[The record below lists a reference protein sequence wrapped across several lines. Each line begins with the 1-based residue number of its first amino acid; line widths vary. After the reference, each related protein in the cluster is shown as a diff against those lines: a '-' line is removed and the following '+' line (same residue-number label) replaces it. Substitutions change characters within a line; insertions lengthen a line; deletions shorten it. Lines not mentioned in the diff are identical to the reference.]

1 MSSHYLKDIFDLIG
15 DYKKHLIRLFL
26 FFLLSAFFD
35 LAGLS
40 LIAPYLTLITTPDSE
55 PSIGLIKS
63 YQQFLPDGCSVIL
76 AFSWVLVIVSAAKL
90 ASSIYVNY
98 RIQEICGN
106 FDANLRREFLIKLQS
121 MPYSEWLQRNSS
133 EYITVVNAHV
143 PIFVAQVLSP
153 SLRALSDTVISL
165 VVLAFLAY
173 TDWRGFLVLSLMFS
187 IVGFAYNYYF
197 RARLSIIGAEQRVL
211 SIELTTNVRHAME
224 GFKELRVLG
233 SESYFTKGLQRNANK
248 WAQGQ
253 AKSQAISRMPRY
265 LAEFVLILF
274 VVASVG
280 LSRGLNG
287 TTENLTVV
295 FGVFA
300 LGAMRLIPALSG
312 LMALGG
318 QLRMQRSMV
327 QRLASDWREF
337 SFHPQKVVVGNTLKI
352 EKFENLQATSIY
364 FRYPN
369 AKSYTIE
376 GASLRLDAGESVAF
390 VGTSGSGKTTMVDIL
405 LGLLKP
411 SGGELLVNGK
421 SLVSNARWFL
431 DQVAYL
437 PQQVFLIDD
446 TLCRNVALGRE
457 DCDIEIDS
465 VSYALR
471 QAQLSDLVARLPHG
485 IYTVIGDKGLRLSG
499 GERQRVALARAFYFK
514 RSIIVM
520 DEATSALDGE
530 TEREIVE
537 EINLLKGK
545 TTLIVIA
552 HRLETVQACDKI
564 YEVNSGKVLLKSR
577 SQDDISISVQS
588 NDYPI

>member
-1 MSSHYLKDIFDLIG
+1 MRAHYLKDIFDLIG
-15 DYKKHLIRLFL
+15 NHKKRLIRLFL
-26 FFLLSAFFD
+26 FFVLSAFFD

-40 LIAPYLTLITTPDSE
+40 LIAPYLTIITTPDSE
-55 PSIGLIKS
+55 SGISLIS
-63 YQQFLPDGCSVIL
+63 FAQQFLPNGYPLIL

-106 FDANLRREFLIKLQS
+106 IDTNLRREFLSKFQT

-173 TDWRGFLVLSLMFS
+173 TDWRGFLVLSFMFG
-187 IVGFAYNYYF
+187 IVGFAYSYYF

-211 SIELTTNVRHAME
+211 SIELTTNVRNAME
-224 GFKELRVLG
+224 GLKELRVLG
-233 SESYFTKGLQRNANK
+233 CESYFTEGLQRNANK

-280 LSRGLNG
+280 LSRWLNAA
-287 TTENLTVV
+287 TENLTVV

-327 QRLASDWREF
+327 QRLAKDWREF
-337 SFHPQKVVVGNTLKI
+337 SSRPIDKVFRSAGGGEAFVK
-352 EKFENLQATSIY
+352 LQATSIY
-364 FRYPN
+364 YKYPK
-369 AKSYTIE
+369 AKRFTIQ
-376 GASLRLDAGESVAF
+376 GASVELSAGESIAF
-390 VGTSGSGKTTMVDIL
+390 VGASGSGKTTMVDVL
-405 LGLLKP
+405 LGLLEP
-411 SGGELLVNGK
+411 SSGDLRVNDKLLLN
-421 SLVSNARWFL
+421 NPRWFL
-431 DQVAYL
+431 DLVAYL

-446 TLCRNVALGRE
+446 TLCRNVALGLE
-457 DCDIEIDS
+457 DVDIDVDELNN
-465 VSYALR
+465 ALR
-471 QAQLSDLVARLPHG
+471 QAQLVDLVARLPQG

-520 DEATSALDGE
+520 DEATSALDSE
-530 TEREIVE
+530 TEHEIVD

-552 HRLETVQACDKI
+552 HRLETVQACDKV
-564 YEVNSGKVLLKSR
+564 YELINGKALLTDLKS
-577 SQDDISISVQS
+577 SKIKQ
-588 NDYPI
+588 